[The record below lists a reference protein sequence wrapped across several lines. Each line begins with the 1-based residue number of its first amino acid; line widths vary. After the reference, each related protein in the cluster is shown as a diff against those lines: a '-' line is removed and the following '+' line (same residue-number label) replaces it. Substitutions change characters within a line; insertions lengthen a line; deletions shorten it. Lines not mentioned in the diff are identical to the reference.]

1 MLDQLPPLQKMS
13 WKKHGFMPAPAPQGY
28 TRRAALQTASV
39 CLTAGVAPWALA
51 QGGAAPSSLQIVG
64 PWEFTSLSPASS
76 GYMLLNLQVCETL
89 LGASDNGR
97 PQPALAERWQVSAD
111 GLAWQ
116 FALRPQAR
124 FHNGDRVTAQAVVQ
138 SLQRAQ
144 KAPALLSNAPI
155 TAITAEGG
163 AEGGGTV
170 HIRLSRP
177 HNALAAQLAHYSTL
191 VLAPESYGAD
201 GKVQRIIGT
210 GPYSIS
216 KLVPPQQV
224 ETVAFDGYDRP
235 AATPAPAIRNVAYL
249 AASRAETRALMV
261 EGGQA
266 HLAYGLDPAS
276 LRRLRRHAKVGITSV
291 TLPRTVIVKLNA
303 MLPSLQDVRVR
314 QALSLGIDRPG
325 IAHALM
331 GDEALAATQ
340 LLPPTL
346 VDWHNPAL
354 PPLRHDPEAAQRL
367 LREAGW
373 QRHRDGLRGP
383 DGQPLTLVIRT
394 FLDRPELPLMA
405 TALQEQWRLAG
416 IAVKVHIGNSGDI
429 PLGHRDGTLQLAL
442 AARNYAN
449 VPDPAGTLAGD
460 FSATGGDWGAMG
472 WHSDAVV
479 QALAELM
486 RSAPDAR
493 RAQALR
499 AIVTQTLQSELPII
513 PIAWYRQHVAV
524 NRRLQGV
531 SLDPLERSYRLT
543 DMHWSNA

>member
-1 MLDQLPPLQKMS
+1 MNKGL
-13 WKKHGFMPAPAPQGY
+13 MPAPSPLRLR
-28 TRRAALQTASV
+28 RRAALHATTA
-39 CLTAGVAPWALA
+39 AMAA
-51 QGGAAPSSLQIVG
+51 GAAPWTLAQEGTTKAAPQLAAAATLQIVG
-64 PWEFTSLSPASS
+64 PWEFTSLAPASS

-89 LGASDNGR
+89 LGADDQGR
-97 PQPALAERWQVSAD
+97 PQPALAQRWKVSAD
-111 GLAWQ
+111 GLAWH
-116 FALRPQAR
+116 FTLRPGAR
-124 FHNGDRVTAQAVVQ
+124 FHDGSRATAAVVVQ

-155 TAITAEGG
+155 ASITAEGDG
-163 AEGGGTV
+163 EV
-170 HIRLSRP
+170 FIRLSRP

-191 VLAPESYGAD
+191 VLAPGSLGAD

-210 GPYSIS
+210 GPYRIS

-224 ETVAFDGYDRP
+224 ETVAFDDYDRP
-235 AATPAPAIRNVAYL
+235 ASTPAPAVRSVAYM
-249 AASRAETRALMV
+249 AVTRAETRALMV
-261 EGGQA
+261 EGSQA

-303 MLPSLQDVRVR
+303 ALPGLQDVRVR
-314 QALSLGIDRPG
+314 QALSLSIDRAG

-346 VDWHNPAL
+346 ADWHNPAL

-373 QRHRDGLRGP
+373 QRHSDGLRRP
-383 DGQPLTLVIRT
+383 DGQPLVLSIRT
-394 FLDRPELPLMA
+394 FLDRPELPLIA

-416 IAVKVHIGNSGDI
+416 IAVQVLIGNSGDI
-429 PLGHRDGTLQLAL
+429 PLGHRDGTLQLAM

-460 FSATGGDWGAMG
+460 FSAKGGDWGAMG

-486 RSAPDAR
+486 RSTPDAR

-499 AIVTQTLQSELPII
+499 ATVTQKLQSELPVI

>member
-1 MLDQLPPLQKMS
+1 MNKGL
-13 WKKHGFMPAPAPQGY
+13 MPAPSPLRL
-28 TRRAALQTASV
+28 TRRAALHATTAA
-39 CLTAGVAPWALA
+39 LAAGAAPWALA
-51 QGGAAPSSLQIVG
+51 QEGTTKAAQQPAAPATLQIVG
-64 PWEFTSLSPASS
+64 PWEFTSLAPASS

-89 LGASDNGR
+89 LGADDTGR
-97 PQPALAERWQVSAD
+97 PQPALAQRWKVSAD
-111 GLAWQ
+111 GLAWH
-116 FALRPQAR
+116 FTLRPGAR
-124 FHNGDRVTAQAVVQ
+124 FHDGSRATAAVVVQ

-155 TAITAEGG
+155 ASITAEGDG
-163 AEGGGTV
+163 EV
-170 HIRLSRP
+170 LIRLSRP

-191 VLAPESYGAD
+191 VLAPESYEAD

-210 GPYSIS
+210 GPYRIA

-224 ETVAFDGYDRP
+224 ETVAFDDYDRP
-235 AATPAPAIRNVAYL
+235 ASTPAPAVRSVAYM
-249 AASRAETRALMV
+249 AVTRAETRALMV
-261 EGGQA
+261 EGSQA

-303 MLPSLQDVRVR
+303 TLPGLQDVRVR
-314 QALSLGIDRPG
+314 EALSLSIDRAG

-346 VDWHNPAL
+346 ADWHNPAL

-373 QRHRDGLRGP
+373 QRHSDGLRGP
-383 DGQPLTLVIRT
+383 DGQPLVLNIRT
-394 FLDRPELPLMA
+394 FLDRPELPLIA

-416 IAVKVHIGNSGDI
+416 IAVKVVIGNSGDI
-429 PLGHRDGTLQLAL
+429 PLGHRDGTLQLAM

-460 FSATGGDWGAMG
+460 FSAKGSDWGAMG

-486 RSAPDAR
+486 RSTPDAR

-499 AIVTQTLQSELPII
+499 ATVTQTLQDELPVI
-513 PIAWYRQHVAV
+513 PIAWYRQLVAV

>member
-1 MLDQLPPLQKMS
+1 MNKGL
-13 WKKHGFMPAPAPQGY
+13 MPAPSPLRL
-28 TRRAALQTASV
+28 TRRAALHATTAA
-39 CLTAGVAPWALA
+39 LAAGAAPWALA
-51 QGGAAPSSLQIVG
+51 QEDTTKAAQQPAAPATLQIVG

-89 LGASDNGR
+89 LGADDTGR
-97 PQPALAERWQVSAD
+97 PQPALAQRWKVSAD
-111 GLAWQ
+111 GLAWH
-116 FALRPQAR
+116 FTLRPGAR
-124 FHNGDRVTAQAVVQ
+124 FHDGSRATAAVVVQ

-155 TAITAEGG
+155 ASITAEGDG
-163 AEGGGTV
+163 EV
-170 HIRLSRP
+170 LIRLSRP

-191 VLAPESYGAD
+191 VLAPASFGAD

-210 GPYSIS
+210 GPYRIA

-224 ETVAFDGYDRP
+224 ETVAFEDYDRP
-235 AATPAPAIRNVAYL
+235 ASTPAPAVRSVAYM
-249 AASRAETRALMV
+249 AVTRAETRALMV
-261 EGGQA
+261 EGSQA

-303 MLPSLQDVRVR
+303 TLPSLQDVRVR
-314 QALSLGIDRPG
+314 QALSLSIDRAG

-346 VDWHNPAL
+346 ADWHNPAL

-373 QRHRDGLRGP
+373 QRHSDGLRVP
-383 DGQPLTLVIRT
+383 EGQPLVLNIRT

-416 IAVKVHIGNSGDI
+416 IAVKVVIGNSGDI
-429 PLGHRDGTLQLAL
+429 PLGHRDGTLQLAM

-460 FSATGGDWGAMG
+460 FSAKGGDWGAMG

-486 RSAPDAR
+486 RSTPDAR

-499 AIVTQTLQSELPII
+499 ATVTQTLQSELPVI

>member
-1 MLDQLPPLQKMS
+1 MNKGL
-13 WKKHGFMPAPAPQGY
+13 MPAPSPLRL
-28 TRRAALQTASV
+28 TRRAALHATTAA
-39 CLTAGVAPWALA
+39 LAAGAAPWALA
-51 QGGAAPSSLQIVG
+51 QEDTTKAAQQPAAPATLQIVG

-89 LGASDNGR
+89 VGADDHGR
-97 PQPALAERWQVSAD
+97 PQPALAQRWKVSAD
-111 GLAWQ
+111 GLAWH
-116 FALRPQAR
+116 FTLRPGAR
-124 FHNGDRVTAQAVVQ
+124 FHDGSRATAAVVVQ

-155 TAITAEGG
+155 ASITAEGDG
-163 AEGGGTV
+163 EV
-170 HIRLSRP
+170 LIRLSRP

-210 GPYSIS
+210 GPYRIT

-224 ETVAFDGYDRP
+224 ETEAFDNYERP
-235 AATPAPAIRNVAYL
+235 ASTPAPAVRSVAYM
-249 AASRAETRALMV
+249 AVTRAETRALMV
-261 EGGQA
+261 EGSQA

-276 LRRLRRHAKVGITSV
+276 LRRLRRHAKVGIASV

-303 MLPSLQDVRVR
+303 ALPGLQDVRVR
-314 QALSLGIDRPG
+314 QALSLSIDRAG

-346 VDWHNPAL
+346 ADWHNPAL

-373 QRHRDGLRGP
+373 QRHSDGLRGP
-383 DGQPLTLVIRT
+383 DGQPLVLNIRT
-394 FLDRPELPLMA
+394 FLDRPELPLIA

-416 IAVKVHIGNSGDI
+416 IAVKVVIGNSGDI
-429 PLGHRDGTLQLAL
+429 PLGHRDGTLQLAM

-460 FSATGGDWGAMG
+460 FSAKGGDWGAMG

-486 RSAPDAR
+486 RSTPDAR
-493 RAQALR
+493 RAQTLR
-499 AIVTQTLQSELPII
+499 ATVTQTLQSELPVI

>member
-1 MLDQLPPLQKMS
+1 MNK
-13 WKKHGFMPAPAPQGY
+13 GFTPTPASPGL
-28 TRRAALQTASV
+28 TRRAALQGTTAAV
-39 CLTAGVAPWALA
+39 AAGAAPCALA
-51 QGGAAPSSLQIVG
+51 QAGAKKDAKEVAPATLQIVG

-89 LGASDNGR
+89 LGADDTGR
-97 PQPALAERWQVSAD
+97 PQPALAERWKVSAD
-111 GLAWQ
+111 GLAWH
-116 FALRPQAR
+116 FTLRPGAR
-124 FHNGDRVTAQAVVQ
+124 FHDGSRVTAAVVVQ

-144 KAPALLSNAPI
+144 KAPALLSKAPI
-155 TAITAEGG
+155 TAITAQGDGG
-163 AEGGGTV
+163 V
-170 HIRLSRP
+170 VIRLSQP

-191 VLAPESYGAD
+191 VLAPGSFGAD
-201 GKVQRIIGT
+201 GKVLRIIGS
-210 GPYSIS
+210 GPYRIA

-224 ETVAFDGYDRP
+224 ETEAFDDYDRP
-235 AATPAPAIRNVAYL
+235 ASTPAPAIRSVAYL

-276 LRRLRRHAKVGITSV
+276 LRRLRRHARVGIASATV
-291 TLPRTVIVKLNA
+291 PRTVVVKLNA
-303 MLPSLQDVRVR
+303 GLPGLRDVRVR
-314 QALSLGIDRPG
+314 QALSLSIDRAG

-331 GDEALAATQ
+331 GDETLAATQ

-346 VDWHNPAL
+346 ADWHNPAL
-354 PPLRHDPEAAQRL
+354 PRLRHDPEAAQCL

-373 QRHRDGLRGP
+373 QRHADGLRGP
-383 DGQPLTLVIRT
+383 DGQPLALAIRT

-416 IAVKVHIGNSGDI
+416 IAVKVVIGNSGDI
-429 PLGHRDGTLQLAL
+429 PMGHRDGTLQLAL
-442 AARNYAN
+442 AARNYTN

-460 FSATGGDWGAMG
+460 FAAQGGDWGAMG

-479 QALAELM
+479 QALAQLS
-486 RSAPDAR
+486 RSAPDAAQ
-493 RAQALR
+493 AQALR
-499 AIVTQTLQSELPII
+499 ATVTKTLHDELPII

-531 SLDPLERSYRLT
+531 AIDPLERSYGLT
-543 DMHWSNA
+543 EMHWSNA

>member
-1 MLDQLPPLQKMS
+1 MNKGL
-13 WKKHGFMPAPAPQGY
+13 MPAPSPLRL
-28 TRRAALQTASV
+28 TRRAALHATTAAM
-39 CLTAGVAPWALA
+39 TTGAAPWAWA
-51 QGGAAPSSLQIVG
+51 QEGTTQATPQPAAPATLQIVG

-89 LGASDNGR
+89 VGADDHGR
-97 PQPALAERWQVSAD
+97 PQPALAQRWKVSAD
-111 GLAWQ
+111 GLAWH
-116 FALRPQAR
+116 FTLRPGAR
-124 FHNGDRVTAQAVVQ
+124 FHDGSRATAAVVVQ

-155 TAITAEGG
+155 ASITAEDDG
-163 AEGGGTV
+163 EV
-170 HIRLSRP
+170 LIRLSRP

-210 GPYSIS
+210 GPYRIT

-224 ETVAFDGYDRP
+224 ETEAFDNYERP
-235 AATPAPAIRNVAYL
+235 ASTPAPAVRSVAYM
-249 AASRAETRALMV
+249 AVTRAETRALMV
-261 EGGQA
+261 EGSQA

-303 MLPSLQDVRVR
+303 TLPGLQDVRVR
-314 QALSLGIDRPG
+314 EALSLSIDRAG

-346 VDWHNPAL
+346 ADWHNPAL

-373 QRHRDGLRGP
+373 QRHSDGLRGP
-383 DGQPLTLVIRT
+383 DGQPLVLSIRT
-394 FLDRPELPLMA
+394 FLDRPELPLIA

-416 IAVKVHIGNSGDI
+416 IAVKVVIGNSGDI
-429 PLGHRDGTLQLAL
+429 PLGHRDGTLQLAM

-460 FSATGGDWGAMG
+460 FSAKGGDWGAMG

-486 RSAPDAR
+486 RSTPDAR

-499 AIVTQTLQSELPII
+499 ATVTQTLQSELPVI

>member
-1 MLDQLPPLQKMS
+1 MNKGL
-13 WKKHGFMPAPAPQGY
+13 MPAPSPLRL
-28 TRRAALQTASV
+28 TRRAALHATTAAMA
-39 CLTAGVAPWALA
+39 AGAAPWAWA
-51 QGGAAPSSLQIVG
+51 QEGTTKAAPQPAAPATLQIVG

-89 LGASDNGR
+89 LGADDTGR
-97 PQPALAERWQVSAD
+97 PQPALAQRWKVSAD
-111 GLAWQ
+111 GLAWH
-116 FALRPQAR
+116 FTLRPGAR
-124 FHNGDRVTAQAVVQ
+124 FHDGSRATAAVVVQ

-155 TAITAEGG
+155 ASITAEDDG
-163 AEGGGTV
+163 EV
-170 HIRLSRP
+170 LIRLSRP

-210 GPYSIS
+210 GPYRIS

-235 AATPAPAIRNVAYL
+235 ASTPAPAIRSVAYM
-249 AASRAETRALMV
+249 AVTRAETRALMV
-261 EGGQA
+261 EGSQA

-276 LRRLRRHAKVGITSV
+276 LRRLRRHAKVGITSATV
-291 TLPRTVIVKLNA
+291 PRTVIVKLNA
-303 MLPSLQDVRVR
+303 TLPGLQDVRVR
-314 QALSLGIDRPG
+314 QALSLSIDRAG

-346 VDWHNPAL
+346 GDWHNPAL

-373 QRHRDGLRGP
+373 QRHSDGLRVP
-383 DGQPLTLVIRT
+383 EGQPLVLNIRT

-416 IAVKVHIGNSGDI
+416 IAVKVLIGNSGDI
-429 PLGHRDGTLQLAL
+429 PLGHRDGSLQLAM

-460 FSATGGDWGAMG
+460 FSAKGGDWGAMG

-486 RSAPDAR
+486 RSTPDAR

-499 AIVTQTLQSELPII
+499 ATVTQTLQSELPVI

-543 DMHWSNA
+543 DMHWSDNA

>member
-1 MLDQLPPLQKMS
+1 MNK
-13 WKKHGFMPAPAPQGY
+13 GFTPTLASPGL
-28 TRRAALQTASV
+28 TRRAALQATTAAV
-39 CLTAGVAPWALA
+39 AAGAAPCALA
-51 QGGAAPSSLQIVG
+51 QAGAKKDAKEVAPTTLQIVG

-89 LGASDNGR
+89 LGADDTGR
-97 PQPALAERWQVSAD
+97 PQPALAQRWKVSAD
-111 GLAWQ
+111 GLAWH
-116 FALRPQAR
+116 FMLRPGAR
-124 FHNGDRVTAQAVVQ
+124 FHDGSRATAAVVVQ

-155 TAITAEGG
+155 ASITAEGDG
-163 AEGGGTV
+163 EV
-170 HIRLSRP
+170 LIRLSRP

-210 GPYSIS
+210 GPYRIS

-224 ETVAFDGYDRP
+224 ETVAFDDYDRP
-235 AATPAPAIRNVAYL
+235 ASTPAPAVRSVAYM
-249 AASRAETRALMV
+249 AVTRAETRALMV
-261 EGGQA
+261 EGSQA

-303 MLPSLQDVRVR
+303 TLPGLQDVRVR
-314 QALSLGIDRPG
+314 EALSLSIDRAG

-346 VDWHNPAL
+346 ADWHNPAL

-373 QRHRDGLRGP
+373 QRHSDGVRGP
-383 DGQPLTLVIRT
+383 DGQPLVLSIRT
-394 FLDRPELPLMA
+394 FLDRPELPLIA

-416 IAVKVHIGNSGDI
+416 IAVKVVIGNSGDI
-429 PLGHRDGTLQLAL
+429 PLGHRDGTLQLAM

-460 FSATGGDWGAMG
+460 FSAKGGDWGAMG

-486 RSAPDAR
+486 RSTPDAR

-499 AIVTQTLQSELPII
+499 ATVTQTLQSELPVI

>member
-1 MLDQLPPLQKMS
+1 MNKGL
-13 WKKHGFMPAPAPQGY
+13 MPAPSPLRLR
-28 TRRAALQTASV
+28 RRAALHATTA
-39 CLTAGVAPWALA
+39 AMAA
-51 QGGAAPSSLQIVG
+51 GAAPWTLAQEGTTKAAPQLAAAATLQIVG
-64 PWEFTSLSPASS
+64 PWEFTSLAPASS

-89 LGASDNGR
+89 LGADDQGR
-97 PQPALAERWQVSAD
+97 PQPALAQRWKVSAD
-111 GLAWQ
+111 GLAWH
-116 FALRPQAR
+116 FTLRPGAR
-124 FHNGDRVTAQAVVQ
+124 FHDGSRATAAVVVQ

-155 TAITAEGG
+155 ASITAEGDG
-163 AEGGGTV
+163 EV
-170 HIRLSRP
+170 LIRLSRP

-191 VLAPESYGAD
+191 VLAHESYGAD

-210 GPYSIS
+210 GPYRIS

-224 ETVAFDGYDRP
+224 ETEAFDDYDRP
-235 AATPAPAIRNVAYL
+235 ASTPAPAVRSVAYM
-249 AASRAETRALMV
+249 AVTRAETRALMV
-261 EGGQA
+261 EGSQA

-303 MLPSLQDVRVR
+303 TLPSLQDVRVR
-314 QALSLGIDRPG
+314 QALSLSIDRAG

-340 LLPPTL
+340 LLPPPL
-346 VDWHNPAL
+346 ADWHNPAL

-373 QRHRDGLRGP
+373 QRHSDGLRGP
-383 DGQPLTLVIRT
+383 DGPPLVLSIRT
-394 FLDRPELPLMA
+394 FLDRPELPLIA

-416 IAVKVHIGNSGDI
+416 IAVKVVIGNSGDI

-460 FSATGGDWGAMG
+460 FSAKGGDWGAMG

-486 RSAPDAR
+486 RSTPDAR

-499 AIVTQTLQSELPII
+499 ATVTQTLQSELPVI

-543 DMHWSNA
+543 DMHWSNNA

>member
-1 MLDQLPPLQKMS
+1 MNKGL
-13 WKKHGFMPAPAPQGY
+13 MPAPSPLRL
-28 TRRAALQTASV
+28 TRRAALHATTAA
-39 CLTAGVAPWALA
+39 LAAGAAPWALA
-51 QGGAAPSSLQIVG
+51 QEDTTKAAQQPAAPATLQIVG

-89 LGASDNGR
+89 VGADDHGR
-97 PQPALAERWQVSAD
+97 PQPALAQRWKVSAD
-111 GLAWQ
+111 GLAWH
-116 FALRPQAR
+116 FTLRPGAR
-124 FHNGDRVTAQAVVQ
+124 FHDGSRATAAVVVQ

-155 TAITAEGG
+155 ASITAEDDG
-163 AEGGGTV
+163 EV
-170 HIRLSRP
+170 LIRLSRP

-210 GPYSIS
+210 GPYRIT

-224 ETVAFDGYDRP
+224 ETVAFDDYDRP
-235 AATPAPAIRNVAYL
+235 ASTPAPAVRSVAYM
-249 AASRAETRALMV
+249 AVTRAETRALMV
-261 EGGQA
+261 EGSQA

-276 LRRLRRHAKVGITSV
+276 LRRLRRHAKVGIASV

-303 MLPSLQDVRVR
+303 ALPGLQDVRVR
-314 QALSLGIDRPG
+314 QALSLSIDRAG

-331 GDEALAATQ
+331 SDEALAATQ

-346 VDWHNPAL
+346 ADWHNPAL

-373 QRHRDGLRGP
+373 QRHSDGLRGP
-383 DGQPLTLVIRT
+383 DGQPLVLSIRT
-394 FLDRPELPLMA
+394 FLDRPELPLIA

-416 IAVKVHIGNSGDI
+416 IAVKVVIGNSGDI
-429 PLGHRDGTLQLAL
+429 PLGHRDGTLQLAM

-460 FSATGGDWGAMG
+460 FSAKGGDWGAMG

-486 RSAPDAR
+486 RSTPDAR

-499 AIVTQTLQSELPII
+499 ATVTQTLQSELPVI

>member
-1 MLDQLPPLQKMS
+1 MTK
-13 WKKHGFMPAPAPQGY
+13 GFTSALSSPGL
-28 TRRAALQTASV
+28 TRRAVLQATAAV
-39 CLTAGVAPWALA
+39 VAAGSAPWSLA
-51 QGGAAPSSLQIVG
+51 QGAGDGVPAVLQIVG
-64 PWEFTSLSPASS
+64 PWEFTSLEPASS

-89 LGASDNGR
+89 LDADHHGR
-97 PQPALAERWQVSAD
+97 PQPALAQRWKVSAD
-111 GLAWQ
+111 GLAWH
-116 FALRPQAR
+116 FTLRPGAR
-124 FHNGDRVTAQAVVQ
+124 FHDGSRATAAVVVQ

-155 TAITAEGG
+155 ASITAEGDG
-163 AEGGGTV
+163 EV
-170 HIRLSRP
+170 LIRLSRP

-191 VLAPESYGAD
+191 VLAPGSLGAD

-210 GPYSIS
+210 GPYRIS

-224 ETVAFDGYDRP
+224 ETEAFEGYEEPVAAPLLSAG
-235 AATPAPAIRNVAYL
+235 AAVRTVAYL

-276 LRRLRRHAKVGITSV
+276 LRRLRRHAKVGIVSV

-303 MLPSLQDVRVR
+303 TLPSLQDVRVR
-314 QALSLGIDRPG
+314 QALSLSIDRAG

-346 VDWHNPAL
+346 ADWHNPAL

-373 QRHRDGLRGP
+373 QRHSDGLRGP
-383 DGQPLTLVIRT
+383 DGQPLVLNIRT
-394 FLDRPELPLMA
+394 FLDRPELPLIA

-416 IAVKVHIGNSGDI
+416 IAVQVLIGNSGDI
-429 PLGHRDGTLQLAL
+429 PLGHRDGTLQLAM

-460 FSATGGDWGAMG
+460 FSAKGGDWGAMG
-472 WHSDAVV
+472 WHSEAVV

-486 RSAPDAR
+486 RSTPDAR

-499 AIVTQTLQSELPII
+499 ATVTQTLQSELPVI

-543 DMHWSNA
+543 DMHWSNV

>member
-1 MLDQLPPLQKMS
+1 MKYGFKPDETPP
-13 WKKHGFMPAPAPQGY
+13 GC
-28 TRRAALQTASV
+28 TRRAALHTASA
-39 CLTAGVAPWALA
+39 CLATGTSPWALA
-51 QGGAAPSSLQIVG
+51 QGSAAPAPATLQIVG

-76 GYMLLNLQVCETL
+76 GFMLLNLQVCETL

-97 PQPALAERWQVSAD
+97 PQPALAQRWQVSAD
-111 GLAWQ
+111 GLVWQ
-116 FALRPQAR
+116 FTLRPQAR

-155 TAITAEGG
+155 TAITNHGD
-163 AEGGGTV
+163 GTV

-191 VLAPESYGAD
+191 VLAPESYEAD

-210 GPYSIS
+210 GPYRIA

-224 ETVAFDGYDRP
+224 ETEAFEGYDG
-235 AATPAPAIRNVAYL
+235 PAPAVLNVAYL

-276 LRRLRRHAKVGITSV
+276 LRRLKRHAKVGITSV
-291 TLPRTVIVKLNA
+291 TLPRTVLVKLNA
-303 MLPSLQDVRVR
+303 KLPSLQDVRVR
-314 QALSLGIDRPG
+314 QALSLCIDRAG
-325 IAHALM
+325 IALALM
-331 GDEALAATQ
+331 GDESLAATQ
-340 LLPPTL
+340 LLPPVL
-346 VDWHNPAL
+346 ADWHNPAL
-354 PPLRHDPEAAQRL
+354 PPLRHDREAAQRL
-367 LREAGW
+367 LQEAGW
-373 QRHRDGLRGP
+373 QRHADGLRGP
-383 DGQPLTLVIRT
+383 DGQPLTLEIRT
-394 FLDRPELPLMA
+394 FMDRPELPLIA

-416 IAVKVHIGNSGDI
+416 IAVKVVIGNSGDI
-429 PLGHRDGTLQLAL
+429 PLSHRDGTLQLAL

-460 FSATGGDWGAMG
+460 FSAQGGDWGAMG

-486 RSAPDAR
+486 RSTPDAR

-499 AIVTQTLQSELPII
+499 ANVTQTLQDELPVI

-543 DMHWSNA
+543 DMHWSNT

>member
-1 MLDQLPPLQKMS
+1 MNKGL
-13 WKKHGFMPAPAPQGY
+13 MPAPSPPRL
-28 TRRAALQTASV
+28 TRRTALHATTAALA
-39 CLTAGVAPWALA
+39 AGAAPWALA
-51 QGGAAPSSLQIVG
+51 QEGTTKAAPQPAAPATLQIVG
-64 PWEFTSLSPASS
+64 PWEFTSLTPASS

-89 LGASDNGR
+89 LGADDTGR
-97 PQPALAERWQVSAD
+97 PQPALAQRWKVSAD
-111 GLAWQ
+111 GLAWH
-116 FALRPQAR
+116 FTLRPGAR
-124 FHNGDRVTAQAVVQ
+124 FHDGSRATAAVVVQ

-155 TAITAEGG
+155 ASITAEGDG
-163 AEGGGTV
+163 EV
-170 HIRLSRP
+170 LIRLSRP

-210 GPYSIS
+210 GPYRIA

-224 ETVAFDGYDRP
+224 ETVAFDDDDRS
-235 AATPAPAIRNVAYL
+235 AATPAPAVRSVAYM
-249 AASRAETRALMV
+249 AVTRAETRALMV
-261 EGGQA
+261 EGSQA

-303 MLPSLQDVRVR
+303 TLPSLQDVRVR
-314 QALSLGIDRPG
+314 QALSLSIDRAG

-346 VDWHNPAL
+346 ADWHNPAL

-373 QRHRDGLRGP
+373 QRHSDGLRGP
-383 DGQPLTLVIRT
+383 DGQPLVLNIRT
-394 FLDRPELPLMA
+394 FLDRPELPLIA

-416 IAVKVHIGNSGDI
+416 IAVKVLIGNSGDI
-429 PLGHRDGTLQLAL
+429 PMGHRDGTLQLAL

-460 FSATGGDWGAMG
+460 FSAKGGDWGAMG

-486 RSAPDAR
+486 RSTPDVR

-499 AIVTQTLQSELPII
+499 ATVTQTLQSELPVI

>member
-1 MLDQLPPLQKMS
+1 MNKGL
-13 WKKHGFMPAPAPQGY
+13 MPAPSPLRL
-28 TRRAALQTASV
+28 TRRAALHATTAA
-39 CLTAGVAPWALA
+39 LAAGAAPWALA
-51 QGGAAPSSLQIVG
+51 QEGTTKAAQQPAAPATLQIVG

-89 LGASDNGR
+89 VGADDHGR
-97 PQPALAERWQVSAD
+97 PQPALAQRWKVSAD
-111 GLAWQ
+111 GLAWH
-116 FALRPQAR
+116 FTLRPGAR
-124 FHNGDRVTAQAVVQ
+124 FHDGSRATAAVVVQ

-155 TAITAEGG
+155 ASITAEGDG
-163 AEGGGTV
+163 EV
-170 HIRLSRP
+170 LIRLSRP

-210 GPYSIS
+210 GPYRIT

-224 ETVAFDGYDRP
+224 ETEAFDNYERP
-235 AATPAPAIRNVAYL
+235 ASTPAPAVRSVAYM
-249 AASRAETRALMV
+249 AVTRAETRALMV
-261 EGGQA
+261 EGSQA

-303 MLPSLQDVRVR
+303 ALPSLQDVRVR
-314 QALSLGIDRPG
+314 QALSLSIDRAG

-346 VDWHNPAL
+346 ADWHNPAL
-354 PPLRHDPEAAQRL
+354 PPLRYDPEAAQRL

-373 QRHRDGLRGP
+373 QRHSDGLRGP
-383 DGQPLTLVIRT
+383 VGQPLVLAIRT
-394 FLDRPELPLMA
+394 FSDRPELPLIA

-416 IAVKVHIGNSGDI
+416 IAVKVVIGNSGDI
-429 PLGHRDGTLQLAL
+429 PLGHRDGTLQLAM

-460 FSATGGDWGAMG
+460 FSAKGGDWGAMG

-486 RSAPDAR
+486 RSTPDAR
-493 RAQALR
+493 RAQAMR
-499 AIVTQTLQSELPII
+499 ATVTQTLQSELPVI

>member
-1 MLDQLPPLQKMS
+1 MTHGFKPAPPLQ
-13 WKKHGFMPAPAPQGY
+13 GR
-28 TRRAALQTASV
+28 TRRAALQTASA
-39 CLTAGVAPWALA
+39 CITAGAAPWVLA
-51 QGGAAPSSLQIVG
+51 QGSATSAPATLQIVG

-111 GLAWQ
+111 GLSWQ
-116 FALRPQAR
+116 FVLRPRAR
-124 FHNGDRVTAQAVVQ
+124 FHNGERVTAQAVVQ

-155 TAITAEGG
+155 ASITAEDA

-170 HIRLSRP
+170 RIRLSRP

-191 VLAPESYGAD
+191 VLAPESHGAD
-201 GKVQRIIGT
+201 GKVLRIIGS
-210 GPYSIS
+210 GPYRITR
-216 KLVPPQQV
+216 LVPPQQV
-224 ETVAFDGYDRP
+224 ETEAFEAYDGPIPRL
-235 AATPAPAIRNVAYL
+235 RSVAYL

-276 LRRLRRHAKVGITSV
+276 LRRLKRHARVGIASV

-303 MLPSLQDVRVR
+303 TLPSLRDVRVR
-314 QALSLGIDRPG
+314 QALSLSIDRAG
-325 IAHALM
+325 IAQALM
-331 GDEALAATQ
+331 GDETLAATQ

-346 VDWHNPAL
+346 ADWHHPAL
-354 PPLRHDPEAAQRL
+354 PPLGYDPEAAQRL

-373 QRHRDGLRGP
+373 QRHHDGLRGP
-383 DGQPLTLVIRT
+383 DGLPLTLAIRT
-394 FLDRPELPLMA
+394 FLDRPELPLVA

-416 IAVKVHIGNSGDI
+416 IAVKVRIGNSGDI
-429 PLGHRDGTLQLAL
+429 PMGHRDGTLQLAL
-442 AARNYAN
+442 AARNYTN

-460 FSATGGDWGAMG
+460 FSAQGGDWGAMG

-486 RSAPDAR
+486 RSAPEAR

-499 AIVTQTLQSELPII
+499 ATVTQVLQSELPVI
-513 PIAWYRQHVAV
+513 PVAWYRQHVAV

-531 SLDPLERSYRLT
+531 SLDPLERSYRLS
-543 DMHWSNA
+543 DMDWSNDT

>member
-1 MLDQLPPLQKMS
+1 MNKGL
-13 WKKHGFMPAPAPQGY
+13 MPAPSPLRL
-28 TRRAALQTASV
+28 TRRAALHATTAAMA
-39 CLTAGVAPWALA
+39 AGAAPWALTQEGTKA
-51 QGGAAPSSLQIVG
+51 TPQPAAPATLQIVG

-76 GYMLLNLQVCETL
+76 GYILLNLQVCETL
-89 LGASDNGR
+89 LGADDTGR
-97 PQPALAERWQVSAD
+97 PQPALAQRWKVSAD
-111 GLAWQ
+111 GLAWH
-116 FALRPQAR
+116 FTLRPGAR
-124 FHNGDRVTAQAVVQ
+124 FHDGSRATAAVVVQ

-155 TAITAEGG
+155 ASISAEGDG
-163 AEGGGTV
+163 EV
-170 HIRLSRP
+170 LIRLSRP

-191 VLAPESYGAD
+191 VLAPGSFGAD

-210 GPYSIS
+210 GPYRIT
-216 KLVPPQQV
+216 KLVAPQQV
-224 ETVAFDGYDRP
+224 ETVAFDDYDRP
-235 AATPAPAIRNVAYL
+235 ASTPAPALRSVAYM
-249 AASRAETRALMV
+249 AVTRAETRALMV
-261 EGGQA
+261 EGSQA

-303 MLPSLQDVRVR
+303 TLPGLKDVRVR
-314 QALSLGIDRPG
+314 QALSLGIDRAG

-346 VDWHNPAL
+346 ADWHHPAL

-373 QRHRDGLRGP
+373 QRHSDGLRGP
-383 DGQPLTLVIRT
+383 DGQPLVLNIRT
-394 FLDRPELPLMA
+394 FLDRPELPLIA
-405 TALQEQWRLAG
+405 TALQEQWRLAS
-416 IAVKVHIGNSGDI
+416 IAVQVLIGNSGDI

-460 FSATGGDWGAMG
+460 FSAKGGDWGAMG

-486 RSAPDAR
+486 RSTPDAR

-499 AIVTQTLQSELPII
+499 ATVTQTLQSELPII

>member
-1 MLDQLPPLQKMS
+1 MKHGFKPAPPLQ
-13 WKKHGFMPAPAPQGY
+13 GC
-28 TRRAALQTASV
+28 TRRAALQAASG
-39 CLTAGVAPWALA
+39 CIATGAAPWALA
-51 QGGAAPSSLQIVG
+51 QGSAATTTAPATLQIVG
-64 PWEFTSLSPASS
+64 PWEFTSLAPASS

-89 LGASDNGR
+89 LGADDHGR
-97 PQPALAERWQVSAD
+97 PQPALAQRWKVSAD
-111 GLAWQ
+111 GLAWH
-116 FALRPQAR
+116 FTLRPGAR
-124 FHNGDRVTAQAVVQ
+124 FHDGSRVTAAVVVQ

-144 KAPALLSNAPI
+144 KAPALLSKAPI
-155 TAITAEGG
+155 TAITAQGDGG
-163 AEGGGTV
+163 V
-170 HIRLSRP
+170 LIRLSQP

-191 VLAPESYGAD
+191 VLAPGSFGAE
-201 GKVQRIIGT
+201 GKVLRIIGS
-210 GPYSIS
+210 GPYRIA

-224 ETVAFDGYDRP
+224 ETEAFDDYDRP
-235 AATPAPAIRNVAYL
+235 ASTPAPAVRSVAYM
-249 AASRAETRALMV
+249 AVTRAETRALMV
-261 EGGQA
+261 EGSQA

-303 MLPSLQDVRVR
+303 TLPGLQDVRVR
-314 QALSLGIDRPG
+314 QALSLSIDRAG

-346 VDWHNPAL
+346 ADWHNLAL

-373 QRHRDGLRGP
+373 QRHADGLRGP
-383 DGQPLTLVIRT
+383 DGQPLALAIRT

-416 IAVKVHIGNSGDI
+416 IAVKVVIGNSGDI
-429 PLGHRDGTLQLAL
+429 PMGHRDGTLQLAL
-442 AARNYAN
+442 AARNYTN

-460 FSATGGDWGAMG
+460 FAAQGGDWGAMG

-479 QALAELM
+479 RALAQLS
-486 RSAPDAR
+486 RSAPDAAQ
-493 RAQALR
+493 AQALR
-499 AIVTQTLQSELPII
+499 ATVTKTLHDELPII

-531 SLDPLERSYRLT
+531 AIDPLERSYGLT
-543 DMHWSNA
+543 EMQWSNA

>member
-1 MLDQLPPLQKMS
+1 M
-13 WKKHGFMPAPAPQGY
+13 KHGFKPAQPPQGC
-28 TRRAALQTASV
+28 TRRAALQTAAASV
-39 CLTAGVAPWALA
+39 ATCAAPWALA
-51 QGGAAPSSLQIVG
+51 QGSAAPATLQIVG

-76 GYMLLNLQVCETL
+76 GFMLLNLQVCETL

-116 FALRPQAR
+116 FALRPGAR
-124 FHNGDRVTAQAVVQ
+124 FHNGDRVTAKAVVQ

-155 TAITAEGG
+155 TAITAED
-163 AEGGGTV
+163 ATEGGGTV

-191 VLAPESYGAD
+191 VLAPQSYGAD
-201 GKVQRIIGT
+201 GKVQRIIGS
-210 GPYSIS
+210 GPYRITL
-216 KLVPPQQV
+216 LVPPQQV
-224 ETVAFDGYDRP
+224 ETQAFDGYDG
-235 AATPAPAIRNVAYL
+235 PAPLLSRVAYL
-249 AASRAETRALMV
+249 SASRAETRALMV

-276 LRRLRRHAKVGITSV
+276 LRRLKRHDKVRIASV

-303 MLPSLQDVRVR
+303 TLPGLQDVRVR
-314 QALSLGIDRPG
+314 QALSLSIDRAG
-325 IAHALM
+325 IAQALM

-346 VDWHNPAL
+346 ADWHHPAL
-354 PPLRHDPEAAQRL
+354 PPLRYDPDAAQRL

-373 QRHRDGLRGP
+373 QRHADGLRGP
-383 DGQPLTLVIRT
+383 DGKPLTLAIRT
-394 FLDRPELPLMA
+394 FLDRPELPLIA
-405 TALQEQWRLAG
+405 TALQEQWRQAG
-416 IAVKVHIGNSGDI
+416 IAVQVRIGNSGDI
-429 PLGHRDGTLQLAL
+429 PMGHRDGTLQLAL
-442 AARNYAN
+442 AARNYTH

-460 FSATGGDWGAMG
+460 FSAQGGDWGAMG

-486 RSAPDAR
+486 RSTPDAR

-499 AIVTQTLQSELPII
+499 AAVTQTLQSELPVI

>member
-1 MLDQLPPLQKMS
+1 LKHGFKPAPPLQ
-13 WKKHGFMPAPAPQGY
+13 GC
-28 TRRAALQTASV
+28 TRRAALQAASG
-39 CLTAGVAPWALA
+39 CIATGAAPWALA
-51 QGGAAPSSLQIVG
+51 QGSAATTTAPATLQIVG
-64 PWEFTSLSPASS
+64 PWEFTSLAPASS
-76 GYMLLNLQVCETL
+76 GFMLLNLQVCETL
-89 LGASDNGR
+89 LGANALGR
-97 PQPALAERWQVSAD
+97 PQPALAERWKVSAD
-111 GLAWQ
+111 GLAWH
-116 FALRPQAR
+116 FTLRPGAR
-124 FHNGDRVTAQAVVQ
+124 FHDGSRVTAAVVVQ

-144 KAPALLSNAPI
+144 KAPALLSKAPI
-155 TAITAEGG
+155 TAITAQGDGG
-163 AEGGGTV
+163 V
-170 HIRLSRP
+170 LIRLSQP

-191 VLAPESYGAD
+191 VLAPGSFGAD
-201 GKVQRIIGT
+201 GKVVRIIGS
-210 GPYSIS
+210 GPYRIA

-224 ETVAFDGYDRP
+224 ETEAFDDYDRP
-235 AATPAPAIRNVAYL
+235 ASTPAPAIRSVAYL
-249 AASRAETRALMV
+249 AAGRAETRALMV

-303 MLPSLQDVRVR
+303 TLPGLQDVRVR
-314 QALSLGIDRPG
+314 EALSLSIDRAG

-346 VDWHNPAL
+346 ADWHNPAL

-373 QRHRDGLRGP
+373 QRHSDGLRGP
-383 DGQPLTLVIRT
+383 DGQPLVLNIRT
-394 FLDRPELPLMA
+394 FLDRPELPLIA

-416 IAVKVHIGNSGDI
+416 IAVKVVIGNSGDI

-460 FSATGGDWGAMG
+460 FSAKGGDWGAMG
-472 WHSDAVV
+472 WHSDPVV

-486 RSAPDAR
+486 RSTPDAR

-499 AIVTQTLQSELPII
+499 ATVTQTLQDELPVI

>member
-1 MLDQLPPLQKMS
+1 M
-13 WKKHGFMPAPAPQGY
+13 KHGFKLAPPPQGC
-28 TRRAALQTASV
+28 TRRAALQAASG
-39 CLTAGVAPWALA
+39 CIATSAAPWARA
-51 QGGAAPSSLQIVG
+51 QGSAAPTTAPAPTTLQIVG
-64 PWEFTSLSPASS
+64 PWEFTSLAPASS
-76 GYMLLNLQVCETL
+76 GFMLLNLQVCETL
-89 LGASDNGR
+89 LGANALGR
-97 PQPALAERWQVSAD
+97 PQPALAERWKVSAD
-111 GLAWQ
+111 GLAWH
-116 FALRPQAR
+116 FTLRPGAR
-124 FHNGDRVTAQAVVQ
+124 FHDGSRVTAAVVVQ

-144 KAPALLSNAPI
+144 KAPALLSKAPI
-155 TAITAEGG
+155 TAITAQGDGG
-163 AEGGGTV
+163 V
-170 HIRLSRP
+170 LIRLSQP

-191 VLAPESYGAD
+191 VLSPGSFGAD
-201 GKVQRIIGT
+201 GKVLRIIGS
-210 GPYSIS
+210 GPYRIA

-224 ETVAFDGYDRP
+224 ETEAFDDYDRP
-235 AATPAPAIRNVAYL
+235 ASTPAPAIRSVAYL

-276 LRRLRRHAKVGITSV
+276 LRRLRRHARVGIASATV
-291 TLPRTVIVKLNA
+291 PRTVVVKLNA
-303 MLPSLQDVRVR
+303 GLPGLQDVRVR
-314 QALSLGIDRPG
+314 QALSLSIDRAG

-346 VDWHNPAL
+346 ADWHNPAL

-373 QRHRDGLRGP
+373 QRHADGLRGP
-383 DGQPLTLVIRT
+383 DRQPLALAIRT

-416 IAVKVHIGNSGDI
+416 IAVKVVIGNSGDI
-429 PLGHRDGTLQLAL
+429 PMGHRDGTLQLAL
-442 AARNYAN
+442 AARNYTN

-460 FSATGGDWGAMG
+460 FAAQGGDWGAMG

-479 QALAELM
+479 QALAQLS
-486 RSAPDAR
+486 RSAPDAAQ
-493 RAQALR
+493 AQALR
-499 AIVTQTLQSELPII
+499 ATVTKTLHDELPII

-531 SLDPLERSYRLT
+531 AIDPLERSYGLT
-543 DMHWSNA
+543 EMHWSNA

>member
-1 MLDQLPPLQKMS
+1 MNKGL
-13 WKKHGFMPAPAPQGY
+13 MPAPSPLRL
-28 TRRAALQTASV
+28 TRRAALHATTAA
-39 CLTAGVAPWALA
+39 LAAGAAPWALA
-51 QGGAAPSSLQIVG
+51 QEDTTKAAQQPAAPATLQIVG

-89 LGASDNGR
+89 VGADDHGR
-97 PQPALAERWQVSAD
+97 PQPALAQRWKVSAD
-111 GLAWQ
+111 GLAWH
-116 FALRPQAR
+116 FTLRPGAR
-124 FHNGDRVTAQAVVQ
+124 FHDGSRATAAVVVQ

-155 TAITAEGG
+155 ASITAEDDG
-163 AEGGGTV
+163 EV
-170 HIRLSRP
+170 LIRLSRP

-210 GPYSIS
+210 GPYRIT

-224 ETVAFDGYDRP
+224 ETEAFDNYERP
-235 AATPAPAIRNVAYL
+235 ASTPAPAVRSVAYM
-249 AASRAETRALMV
+249 AVTRAETRALMV
-261 EGGQA
+261 EGSQA

-303 MLPSLQDVRVR
+303 ALPGLQDVRVR
-314 QALSLGIDRPG
+314 QALSLSIDRAG

-346 VDWHNPAL
+346 ADWHNPAL

-373 QRHRDGLRGP
+373 QRHSDGLRGP
-383 DGQPLTLVIRT
+383 DGQPLVLSIRT
-394 FLDRPELPLMA
+394 FLDRPELPLIA

-416 IAVKVHIGNSGDI
+416 IAVKVVIGNSGDI
-429 PLGHRDGTLQLAL
+429 PLGHRDGTLQLAM

-460 FSATGGDWGAMG
+460 FSAKGGDWGAMG

-486 RSAPDAR
+486 RSTPDAR

-499 AIVTQTLQSELPII
+499 ATVTQTLQSELPVI

>member
-1 MLDQLPPLQKMS
+1 MNRFFTPLAPLTRRRALQAPVAALAVGALPATWAQGTPPASK
-13 WKKHGFMPAPAPQGY
+13 PAP
-28 TRRAALQTASV
+28 
-39 CLTAGVAPWALA
+39 
-51 QGGAAPSSLQIVG
+51 LQIVG
-64 PWEFTSLSPASS
+64 PWEFTSLAPASS

-97 PQPALAERWQVSAD
+97 PLPALAERWQVSAD
-111 GLAWQ
+111 GLDWQ

-124 FHNGDRVTAQAVVQ
+124 FHNGSRVTAQAVVQ

-210 GPYSIS
+210 GPYRIS

-224 ETVAFDGYDRP
+224 EIEAFDGYDRP
-235 AATPAPAIRNVAYL
+235 ASTPSPAIRKVAYL

-276 LRRLRRHAKVGITSV
+276 LRRLRRHAKVGIASV

-303 MLPSLQDVRVR
+303 TLPGLQDVRVR
-314 QALSLGIDRPG
+314 QALSLGIDRAG
-325 IAHALM
+325 IAQALM
-331 GDEALAATQ
+331 GDETLAATQ

-346 VDWHNPAL
+346 ADWHNPAL
-354 PPLRHDPEAAQRL
+354 PPLRYDPEAAQRL

-373 QRHRDGLRGP
+373 QRHGDGLRGQ
-383 DGQPLTLVIRT
+383 DGQPLTLAIRT

-429 PLGHRDGTLQLAL
+429 PMGHRDGTLQLAL

-460 FSATGGDWGAMG
+460 FSAKGGDWGAMG

-486 RSAPDAR
+486 RSATDAR

-499 AIVTQTLQSELPII
+499 ATVTQTLQDELPVI